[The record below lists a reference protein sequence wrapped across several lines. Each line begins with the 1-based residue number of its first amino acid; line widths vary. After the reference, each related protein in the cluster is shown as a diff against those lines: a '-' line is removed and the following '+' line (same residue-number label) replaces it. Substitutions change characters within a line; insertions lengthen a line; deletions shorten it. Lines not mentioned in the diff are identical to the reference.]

1 MEKPQEN
8 VTSAAEH
15 DEKEDG
21 AGAAIVLFFI
31 LGLVASLVIG
41 WIFFPPLVYSTKRQP
56 VDFNHVKHMELVSD
70 GCESCHFF
78 RPDGTYSGVPQLA
91 QCIQCHE
98 EPNGEDPEEVKFVEE
113 FVKKGREVPWL
124 VYSRQPACVFFS
136 HAAHVKMAQMD
147 CVICHGHI
155 GESENLRPYQENRI
169 SGYSRDIW
177 GKNPLGLRRNS
188 WDRMKMDVCA
198 ECHAGAHVNPGSVQT
213 QKDGCFV
220 CHK

>member
-1 MEKPQEN
+1 M
-8 VTSAAEH
+8 
-15 DEKEDG
+15 
-21 AGAAIVLFFI
+21 
-31 LGLVASLVIG
+31 IG
-41 WIFFPPLVYSTKRQP
+41 WIFFPPLLYSTKRQP

-113 FVKKGREVPWL
+113 YVKKEREVPWL

-147 CVICHGHI
+147 CVTCHGPI
-155 GESENLRPYQENRI
+155 GESENLKTLPGEP
-169 SGYSRDIW
+169 D
-177 GKNPLGLRRNS
+177 LGLQPRHLG
-188 WDRMKMDVCA
+188 
-198 ECHAGAHVNPGSVQT
+198 EEHARGQDAIPGT
-213 QKDGCFV
+213 A
-220 CHK
+220 